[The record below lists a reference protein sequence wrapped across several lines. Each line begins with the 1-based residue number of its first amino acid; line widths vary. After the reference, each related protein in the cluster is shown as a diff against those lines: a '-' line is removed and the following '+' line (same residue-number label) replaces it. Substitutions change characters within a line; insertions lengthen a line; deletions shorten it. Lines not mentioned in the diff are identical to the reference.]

1 MPIREFQC
9 SECQNTFE
17 KLNPPAD
24 VECPNCGSKNVRQKF
39 STCSWVFRGAFELFN
54 EEEKVNDLPC

>member
-1 MPIREFQC
+1 VPIKEF
-9 SECQNTFE
+9 ECQVCQNIFE

-39 STCSWVFRGAFELFN
+39 STFSWVFRGLLELIQ
-54 EEEKVNDLPC
+54 EEENDLSG